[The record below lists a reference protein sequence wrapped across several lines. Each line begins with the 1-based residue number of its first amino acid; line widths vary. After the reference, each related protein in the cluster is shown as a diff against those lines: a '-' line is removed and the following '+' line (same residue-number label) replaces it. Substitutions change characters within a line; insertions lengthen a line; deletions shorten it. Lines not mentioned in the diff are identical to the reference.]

1 MFAVVQEEFGE
12 PDVLHLKT
20 VEKPSVKDHEV
31 LIKVEAVSVN
41 RADTLQRRGQYPPP
55 AGVTRVLG
63 LECAG
68 HVARVGDKVSND
80 VTVGDRVMALL
91 PGGGYAQ
98 YVAVHQGHVMKV
110 PSGLDLERAAA
121 IPEVWLTAYQLLHTT
136 AGLRPGQ
143 TVLVHAGGS
152 GVGTAAVQLI
162 KLAGASAFVTAG
174 DIINVVRMECKCR
187 KIKFLQDLTV
197 KLKLQLNLEH
207 LEAAITRPETGMRL

>member
-68 HVARVGDKVSND
+68 HVARVGDRVSN
-80 VTVGDRVMALL
+80 VAVGDRVMALL

-98 YVAVHQGHVMKV
+98 YVAVHHGHTMKV
-110 PSGLDLERAAA
+110 PDGLDIEQAAA

-136 AGLRPGQ
+136 AGLRAGQ

-152 GVGTAAVQLI
+152 GVGTAAVQLV

-174 DIINVVRMECKCR
+174 DCTVDLNATVMKL
-187 KIKFLQDLTV
+187 FQDLIV
-197 KLKLQLNLEH
+197 KLRLQ
-207 LEAAITRPETGMRL
+207 